1 MALIIK
7 GNMPSCCAVCWDC
20 NGANDGNFCNRA
32 TGNRLGNDWQLFRPL
47 NCPIIGE
54 IPDEHGRLVSKDDVI
69 YLLEQLLNRIKV
81 EPQTDNAVN
90 SMLRDAIELI
100 EKNAPVVVEATT

>member
-7 GNMPSCCAVCWDC
+7 GNMPSCCAVCWEC
-20 NGANDGNFCNRA
+20 NCANDGNFCNR

-54 IPDEHGRLVSKDDVI
+54 IPDEHGDLIDIQAVEERAKAIQYEKGIPYNEALLVAFDTAS
-69 YLLEQLLNRIKV
+69 
-81 EPQTDNAVN
+81 
-90 SMLRDAIELI
+90 
-100 EKNAPVVVEATT
+100 VVVEASK